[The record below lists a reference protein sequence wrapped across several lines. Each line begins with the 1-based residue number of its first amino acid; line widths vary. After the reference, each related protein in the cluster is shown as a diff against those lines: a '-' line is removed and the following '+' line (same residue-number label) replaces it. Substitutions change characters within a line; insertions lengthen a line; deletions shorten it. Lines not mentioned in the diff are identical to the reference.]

1 MQTRE
6 RSVVT
11 PCFAT
16 GHAVRAPL
24 KDGREQRVAGL
35 FQNEAQ
41 AHRVEGELER
51 ILRLLEDSPS

>member
-35 FQNEAQ
+35 FENEAQ
-41 AHRVEGELER
+41 AHRVEGEPIGEAAG
-51 ILRLLEDSPS
+51 